1 MLNSIIVLDEKS
13 GMEHKGLSLKEIV
26 FKISLIDKA
35 NLYHMCTIGQQ
46 VKREKMVLGI
56 IT

>member
-1 MLNSIIVLDEKS
+1 MKKAVWNI
-13 GMEHKGLSLKEIV
+13 KGLSLKEIV